1 MNRLI
6 RQFLVVLLALLF
18 AGAALGEPVE
28 PAKLY
33 AVVFEVTINPSGKV
47 TGLQVSKVIDPSSG
61 SDNAIDLSVPA
72 EYVVAARAFLSRRTY
87 SSKDKQ
93 FFTYTFYDPMQP
105 SKADIDPR
113 AGKR

>member
-6 RQFLVVLLALLF
+6 RQSLPVLLALLF
-18 AGAALGEPVE
+18 AGTALGESAE
-28 PAKLY
+28 PARLY
-33 AVVFEVTINPSGKV
+33 AVVFEVTINSSGKV
-47 TGLQVSKVIDPSSG
+47 NKLRVSKVTDPSSG

-72 EYVVAARAFLSRRTY
+72 EYVAAARAFLSKRTY

-105 SKADIDPR
+105 SKADIDPQ
-113 AGKR
+113 AEKR